1 MCSAPLQINDLD
13 PTNLPEMPTSL
24 DMFIL
29 KNQDI
34 VITSNWVIDQ
44 TITMDFPNCI
54 QAINQRFS
62 QLLVLVKQ
70 PFNQALV
77 LIDQEFKFVNMNS
90 SQKFK
95 AHTTQDLTRVFTTLG
110 HIINQESAFLRQL
123 TLFKDMLTNA
133 EILLDVSQRLKR
145 TAPISGSLQQP
156 TNIFEQGLPVQI
168 GNSEVFNL
176 A

>member
-13 PTNLPEMPTSL
+13 PTNLPEMAISL

-77 LIDQEFKFVNMNS
+77 LIN
-90 SQKFK
+90 QKMEMGRFHASIK
-95 AHTTQDLTRVFTTLG
+95 HHICVKCPLLNVGDLIPDPKPRQVTQT
-110 HIINQESAFLRQL
+110 
-123 TLFKDMLTNA
+123 
-133 EILLDVSQRLKR
+133 
-145 TAPISGSLQQP
+145 
-156 TNIFEQGLPVQI
+156 
-168 GNSEVFNL
+168 
-176 A
+176 

>member
-1 MCSAPLQINDLD
+1 MCSAPLQINYLD
-13 PTNLPEMPTSL
+13 PTNLPELPISL
-24 DMFIL
+24 DVFIL

-77 LIDQEFKFVNMNS
+77 LIDQEFQFVNMNN
-90 SQKFK
+90 SQKFM
-95 AHTTQDLTRVFTTLG
+95 AHTTQDLKRVFMTLG
-110 HIINQESAFLRQL
+110 QIIDQESAFLR
-123 TLFKDMLTNA
+123 
-133 EILLDVSQRLKR
+133 
-145 TAPISGSLQQP
+145 
-156 TNIFEQGLPVQI
+156 
-168 GNSEVFNL
+168 
-176 A
+176 